1 MPPTATTSHSPFFW
15 RKNLYRACF
24 YIVELDQGSFPD
36 ELTSVIDDGG
46 GGNDDGDDNNY
57 NDEGDDSDHNDD
69 GPTDQP
75 TNVQLAFP
83 KIKRPRK
90 RIKLSLFTNIQKV
103 PFEKASVLF
112 KFKRAMFFNI

>member
-1 MPPTATTSHSPFFW
+1 MFYSKLIHCHRQQQRLTHHFFVE
-15 RKNLYRACF
+15 KNLYRARF

-57 NDEGDDSDHNDD
+57 NDEGDDSDDNDD

-83 KIKRPRK
+83 KI
-90 RIKLSLFTNIQKV
+90 
-103 PFEKASVLF
+103 
-112 KFKRAMFFNI
+112 

>member
-1 MPPTATTSHSPFFW
+1 MPQTATTSHSPFFW

-36 ELTSVIDDGG
+36 ELTSVIDDD
-46 GGNDDGDDNNY
+46 GGNDDD
-57 NDEGDDSDHNDD
+57 DDSDD

-90 RIKLSLFTNIQKV
+90 RIKLSLFSNIQKV
-103 PFEKASVLF
+103 PFEKASVLL